1 MAGDRTGESGA
12 RDLGTNPSFGVHPE
26 TLSSSL
32 SLYLCICKMVI
43 MVIRQFFRAIMRF
56 REIPCEDLARVR
68 T

>member
-1 MAGDRTGESGA
+1 MAGDRIGESG
-12 RDLGTNPSFGVHPE
+12 GQSPGSNPSFGIHPE

-43 MVIRQFFRAIMRF
+43 MMIRHFFRVIVRF